1 MEYYDQKIKDE
12 AIRRFLNGESSGKI
26 AKDMGINSPD
36 LIRKWVQAWRKKHNL
51 SAKEYRKPNIADD
64 VDEIQRL
71 RNLIIR
77 VEEERDLVLKF
88 LTLVTKGEIEGW
100 EKLQSRLP
108 PPEEG
113 L

>member
-36 LIRKWVQAWRKKHNL
+36 LIRKWVQAWRKKYNL
-51 SAKEYRKPNIADD
+51 SAKEYRKPNIADE

-77 VEEERDLVLKF
+77 IEEERDLVLKI
-88 LTLVTKGEIEGW
+88 LSLVTKGEIDGW
-100 EKLQSRLP
+100 EELLSRLR

-113 L
+113 V